1 MGKELI
7 GLCTQL
13 ICFVYMDCIKA
24 RLESERRNK
33 ISIRGITPIR
43 AQIVTLK
50 GIVTKVY
57 YRIRGIIELP
67 SRSTLSSADEDFCNN
82 QLTLWRR
89 ELQREAVYLT
99 CSKLL
104 NLPLRRNLSFSLL
117 KHAIISVRS
126 ELHSHLTTAVK
137 L

>member
-67 SRSTLSSADEDFCNN
+67 SRSTLSSADEDFCNKTHPLA
-82 QLTLWRR
+82 QGDPARGGVPY
-89 ELQREAVYLT
+89 LQQA
-99 CSKLL
+99 
-104 NLPLRRNLSFSLL
+104 
-117 KHAIISVRS
+117 A
-126 ELHSHLTTAVK
+126 
-137 L
+137 